1 MSVAWLFPG
10 QGAQKV
16 GMGRDLFEA
25 FSEARAVF
33 ETADEALGRPLSTL
47 IFEGPEDEL
56 RQTRNTQPAILVT
69 SLATLAAAQAQGHP
83 LTAAP
88 PAFLAGHSLGEY
100 SALVA
105 AEALTAA
112 EAVRLVQTRGELM
125 QRAGEER
132 PGTLAA
138 VLGLSLAD
146 VKSLCDE
153 SGAELCNINSDS
165 QLVIGGTPEAVAAAS
180 TLAEERGARRVVAL
194 NVSGAFHSS
203 LMAPA
208 AEGMRETLREAEI
221 GDPRLPVIAN
231 VSVEPLRD
239 AEAVRSELGEQ
250 VRNPV
255 RWSETVQRLVAEGAD
270 SFVEIGPGNVL
281 TGLVRSIARPLK
293 PTLVNLNSVES
304 MRDESA
310 ENAE

>member
-1 MSVAWLFPG
+1 MTPSSASAHPRESW
-10 QGAQKV
+10 
-16 GMGRDLFEA
+16 
-25 FSEARAVF
+25 
-33 ETADEALGRPLSTL
+33 
-47 IFEGPEDEL
+47 
-56 RQTRNTQPAILVT
+56 QTY
-69 SLATLAAAQAQGHP
+69 LAGLAAAGSAG
-83 LTAAP
+83 L
-88 PAFLAGHSLGEY
+88 LAGAFAFQHLGG
-100 SALVA
+100 LPPCP
-105 AEALTAA
+105 
-112 EAVRLVQTRGELM
+112 M
-125 QRAGEER
+125 CIWQRW
-132 PGTLAA
+132 PYVA

-208 AEGMRETLREAEI
+208 AEGMRETLRQAEI
-221 GDPRLPVIAN
+221 NDPRLPVIAN

-239 AEAVRSELGEQ
+239 AEAVRTELGEQ

-304 MRDESA
+304 VRDESA
-310 ENAE
+310 EHAE